1 MSLEPLATVPEVASI
16 QRGIQGHLQ
25 VHGVRA
31 ATSLFACKVGN
42 RRRPQPF
49 LLAVLGAPQELPTLR
64 ILPQGLGQL
73 QGAELAPQ
81 HLGFV
86 PMPSGALP
94 EGFQLESFQPLPRVI
109 TQAIGEVLRRSA
121 PSDLRVEL
129 RPGRV
134 VLALPLSALSA
145 PVLEKLCERR
155 LAQGYK
161 PATVNSIVRSLSV
174 LFTWA
179 RRVELYGGRNPA
191 TGLQRTVPAAA
202 ADYYTAAEVARLL
215 AAAQQQGLAA
225 HALVATAVYTG
236 MRKGELFGL
245 RWEDVGF
252 APAQLRVM
260 RSYASTPK
268 SGRWRAIPIHPEL
281 AAILSQWQRA
291 RSHPELVFPIAGRM
305 GTSRELGPLRAL
317 LRRANLRGAARPFH
331 ALRHTFASHYVM
343 AGGNLLALQK
353 LLGHSRFEMTQI
365 YSHLAPEY
373 LASEVGRLRF
383 SSGK

>member
-1 MSLEPLATVPEVASI
+1 MKGIVNRGSADRPNWYCRYVDIDGKRKNRPTQQPTEALAGQFLAAVKARVGQGQVGIPSDSAAPRRATPAPALTLLQLVERYLQQAAPRSKDPE
-16 QRGIQGHLQ
+16 RY
-25 VHGVRA
+25 
-31 ATSLFACKVGN
+31 
-42 RRRPQPF
+42 RR
-49 LLAVLGAPQELPTLR
+49 VLRWTLGRHVLPEL
-64 ILPQGLGQL
+64 
-73 QGAELAPQ
+73 
-81 HLGFV
+81 
-86 PMPSGALP
+86 GALP
-94 EGFQLESFQPLPRVI
+94 LI
-109 TQAIGEVLRRSA
+109 
-121 PSDLRVEL
+121 
-129 RPGRV
+129 
-134 VLALPLSALSA
+134 ALSA

-161 PATVNSIVRSLSV
+161 PATVNSIVRNLSV

-179 RRVELYGGRNPA
+179 RRVELYAGRNPA
-191 TGLQRTVPAAA
+191 TGLQRTVPAVA

-215 AAAQQQGLAA
+215 ATAQQQGLAA
-225 HALVATAVYTG
+225 HSLVATAVYTG
-236 MRKGELFGL
+236 LRKGELFGL
-245 RWEDVGF
+245 RWEDVCF

-260 RSYASTPK
+260 RSYTSTPK

-281 AAILSQWQRA
+281 AAILTEWQGA

-383 SSGK
+383 PSSK